1 MWHRYAEYDP
11 SANPTGP
18 IVTVP
23 PTMRK
28 RRTIDKVRD
37 AVSEQRFRVLQ
48 REPDGS
54 WTLRWLDNATGVI
67 GEPEHTSEPFA
78 DGPGGGPYGAAHD
91 AAVDWALGIVD
102 VENWQPLVDDD
113 TTVFVDSLHGV
124 SADIAW
130 RPRTGRALVLRV
142 EDDPHTP
149 GLRLVTV
156 RERWTESG
164 PLSTPLAAYEL
175 AMFRDVGHALDLM
188 SERFGVRWQPLADGS
203 YQSGRSE

>member
-1 MWHRYAEYDP
+1 MATPSPLKVIAMWHRYAEYDP

-78 DGPGGGPYGAAHD
+78 DGPDSGPYGAAHD

-113 TTVFVDSLHGV
+113 TH
-124 SADIAW
+124 
-130 RPRTGRALVLRV
+130 RV
-142 EDDPHTP
+142 
-149 GLRLVTV
+149 R
-156 RERWTESG
+156 R
-164 PLSTPLAAYEL
+164 LAAWGERGHRL
-175 AMFRDVGHALDLM
+175 AA
-188 SERFGVRWQPLADGS
+188 A
-203 YQSGRSE
+203 